1 MEGLFKKLD
10 NLMTSDIVRKLG
22 GLFCLL
28 LLGVSA
34 VAFLIGAGDLLN
46 SGKKPESAVET
57 EDHSENGD
65 TETADEEETDEDE
78 LDEDE

>member
-22 GLFCLL
+22 GL
-28 LLGVSA
+28 
-34 VAFLIGAGDLLN
+34 GAGDLLN